1 MDIYVRVIIKLNRKF
16 ISSSINYFLKRKKK
30 KKKGWFKEFRFQ
42 NKIEQ
47 SEQPIDKFRENK
59 DYRGWGS

>member
-16 ISSSINYFLKRKKK
+16 ISSSINYFLKKKK
-30 KKKGWFKEFRFQ
+30 KRWFKEFRFQ